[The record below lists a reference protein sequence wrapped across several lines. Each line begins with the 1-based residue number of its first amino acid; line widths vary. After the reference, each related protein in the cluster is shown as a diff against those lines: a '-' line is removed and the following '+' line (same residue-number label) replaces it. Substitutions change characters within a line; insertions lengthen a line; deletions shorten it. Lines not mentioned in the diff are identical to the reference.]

1 MILMGKT
8 LFDLAKEASRL
19 LNDSEHCDGEYD
31 FTRWSQ
37 LELANYGSNAI
48 VLAHTIYPEK
58 FTKVVEMELVKGRV
72 QTLPEGCSK
81 IVKVLGTIDDMTGTV
96 PSTAT
101 SSDDRLLNIFPTREC
116 SGPVVSK
123 TSGRYVVKNFSL
135 EETSDNIFYVDPPV
149 PSSEKPYE
157 IQVIC
162 SAPLD
167 PDLKKTQISAWL
179 WNPIIEFMLY
189 RAYQSED
196 ESQNSSNQMQLHFR
210 NFFSM
215 IQLYKETETGMI
227 TGQVPR
233 QVTQDEAQ

>member
-1 MILMGKT
+1 MGKS

-37 LELANYGSNAI
+37 LELANYGASAI

-58 FTKVVEMELVKGRV
+58 FTKVVQMELVKGRI

-81 IVKVLGTIDDMTGTV
+81 VVKVLGTVDDLTGTV

-101 SSDDRLLNIFPTREC
+101 SADDRLLSVFPKRDC
-116 SGPVVSK
+116 SGSVGFNTK
-123 TSGRYVVKNFSL
+123 GGYVVKNFSL
-135 EETSDNIFYVDPPV
+135 EESSDTIFYVDPPV
-149 PSSEKPYE
+149 PFSEKPYE
-157 IQVIC
+157 INIIC
-162 SAPLD
+162 SAPLE
-167 PDLKKTQISAWL
+167 PDLKKTPIAAWL

-196 ESQNSSNQMQLHFR
+196 ESQNSTTQMQIHFK

-215 IQLYKETETGMI
+215 VQLYKDTEQGIGVTQ
-227 TGQVPR
+227 TRTR
-233 QVTQDEAQ
+233 QVAQNEAQ